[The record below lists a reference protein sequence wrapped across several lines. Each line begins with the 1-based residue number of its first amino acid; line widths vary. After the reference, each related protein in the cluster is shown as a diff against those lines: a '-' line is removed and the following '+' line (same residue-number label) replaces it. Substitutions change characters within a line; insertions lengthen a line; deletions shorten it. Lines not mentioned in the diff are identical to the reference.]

1 MAALRRN
8 RAASRVAAAWRGRK
22 ERRAYELLRTNAVTI
37 QKVQRRRA
45 AAVLYEKM
53 ANEAREQA
61 KLENRLAAMEAKL
74 RDAQSKN
81 EEEEGALVANALVD
95 LRSANADLRKENEK
109 LRSESAALKKRSQN
123 WSRLIRADVLAASR
137 VTLRGTA

>member
-1 MAALRRN
+1 MARKRVAALRRN

-22 ERRAYELLRTNAVTI
+22 ERRAYELPRTNAVTI
-37 QKVQRRRA
+37 LWVQLRRA
-45 AAVLYEKM
+45 ATVLYEKM

-81 EEEEGALVANALVD
+81 EEEEGALVANALSWTYD
-95 LRSANADLRKENEK
+95 PPTPTLRKENEK
-109 LRSESAALKKRSQN
+109 LRSENAALEEE
-123 WSRLIRADVLAASR
+123 V
-137 VTLRGTA
+137 

>member
-8 RAASRVAAAWRGRK
+8 RAASRVGGVARPEGKTGLRIAKDERVTIKSAAA
-22 ERRAYELLRTNAVTI
+22 A
-37 QKVQRRRA
+37 RRRF
-45 AAVLYEKM
+45 YEKM

-109 LRSESAALKKRSQN
+109 L
-123 WSRLIRADVLAASR
+123 
-137 VTLRGTA
+137 